1 MAFMADFTGGHVS
14 EINRFN
20 LGHYWLTACPD
31 MNNSDNYAQD
41 SSRVHHGAPH
51 RTPSETLR
59 RRKRTIFS
67 KAQLR
72 ELERAFSVTQYPDI
86 EMKESLASI
95 TGLQESKIQ
104 VWFQNRRARYFK
116 SKKPTKEVQKPS
128 TDYLHQSS
136 YTPFPELVPSLPP
149 SPSLPARAGCPDPS
163 LPQSTRLSTILES
176 QAMTLPAPTSPVTAD
191 HATCCS
197 PHRPGLGVP
206 QVHYYQTPECI
217 DYCHDMF
224 PLGGLS
230 EWDLTEDFEAF
241 LGDAHGPQPVGNLC
255 AAVGHPGPLE
265 SVQGQLDHQSF
276 SSNESMDDLSDP
288 CFQHLGDFNLSDL
301 DISAAMIDYLLG

>member
-1 MAFMADFTGGHVS
+1 MAFMADFTGDHVS
-14 EINRFN
+14 EINRFD
-20 LGHYWLTACPD
+20 LGHYWPTACPD
-31 MNNSDNYAQD
+31 MNNSDDYAQD

-59 RRKRTIFS
+59 IQKRTIFS
-67 KAQLR
+67 KAQVR

-86 EMKESLASI
+86 EIKESLASI

-104 VWFQNRRARYFK
+104 VWFQNRRNRSFK

-149 SPSLPARAGCPDPS
+149 TPSYS
-163 LPQSTRLSTILES
+163 
-176 QAMTLPAPTSPVTAD
+176 
-191 HATCCS
+191 TCCS
-197 PHRPGLGVP
+197 PHQPGLEVP
-206 QVHYYQTPECI
+206 QDHNYQTPEYT

-230 EWDLTEDFEAF
+230 EWDLTEDFEVF
-241 LGDAHGPQPVGNLC
+241 LGDTHGSQPVGNLC

-276 SSNESMDDLSDP
+276 FSNESMDNLSDP
-288 CFQHLGDFNLSDL
+288 CCHHLGDFNLSDL
-301 DISAAMIDYLLG
+301 DISAAMFDYHLS